1 MDVFRRY
8 LIKSNPRQIQDT
20 RSQKRLKTL
29 WVLSSAGRA
38 SPLQNEG
45 QVIPEDTILARKP
58 LI

>member
-1 MDVFRRY
+1 MGWWNRLY
-8 LIKSNPRQIQDT
+8 IKIAEDIENMIR
-20 RSQKRLKTL
+20 
-29 WVLSSAGRA
+29 VLSSAGRA